1 MLFAQN
7 VSDEQKMS
15 FVRNNQNLISHEGL
29 IDVTS
34 VHDAALAVR
43 LVVKVKVRLDLA
55 LDAVRVRAKAETEEV
70 EGWVDCGLLVSML

>member
-1 MLFAQN
+1 
-7 VSDEQKMS
+7 MS

-29 IDVTS
+29 LDVTA

-55 LDAVRVRAKAETEEV
+55 LDEVRARAKAETEEV